1 MLNFKSK
8 NLFWTSI
15 AGFFYLIKKNKK
27 IVSVY
32 YTLSLSCIKLDTRI
46 EIIDMRKSTSFL
58 NIQH

>member
-58 NIQH
+58 NIQY